1 MDRRYLMLT
10 LVAAFCTA
18 VPTTDLVI
26 PEKID
31 FAAYSTSASFIQA
44 MANSGGTEVD
54 CRTFAKNTIDTI
66 RTDVT
71 SEQKTLDAEDKGAGC
86 AQEGQTIVSSTQA
99 TLSTAKA
106 NVVTKK
112 STAAVALDAKA
123 TACTASVAFE
133 VGLDK
138 LESSKEQCYDY
149 TSQTSYT
156 NAKGTCTSV
165 TSTLATADQDV
176 VTAQTAATG
185 LQQDYDNAV
194 AAAAKLVSKCHC
206 RVQKGQAEAWKA
218 ASTATAAHAA
228 DWKQAHEVV
237 CALDQATPCE
247 EVADCP
253 VVEQSTLSKDV
264 SNEDCTQ
271 AQTDAPTPESTAE
284 PSAEP
289 PAAPACA
296 AAPDIA
302 GCFYSDACQIDHTG
316 IGGSALRVPATVQ
329 EAREC
334 VTMLA
339 NFCSEW
345 GIEWAQK
352 DCATT
357 CCNHKTSEQVCSLSS
372 NTAKICSGSS

>member
-1 MDRRYLMLT
+1 MGKRTTRNMMDRRYLMLT

-44 MANSGGTEVD
+44 VANSGGTEVD
-54 CRTFAKNTIDTI
+54 CRTFAETTIETI

-71 SEQKTLDAEDKGAGC
+71 SEQKTLNAEDKGAEC

-123 TACTASVAFE
+123 TACTANVAFE

-149 TSQTSYT
+149 TSQISYIS
-156 NAKGTCTSV
+156 AKGTCTSV

-176 VTAQTAATG
+176 VTAQTTAKDG
-185 LQQDYDNAV
+185 QQDYDNAV

-206 RVQKGQAEAWKA
+206 RVKKEQAEAWTA
-218 ASTATAAHAA
+218 ASKATAAHAA
-228 DWKQAHEVV
+228 DWKQAHEVI
-237 CALDQATPCE
+237 CALDSATSTTCDIPS
-247 EVADCP
+247 CP
-253 VVEQSTLSKDV
+253 TVTQPTLAAGV
-264 SNEDCTQ
+264 SSEDCTE
-271 AQTDAPTPESTAE
+271 APNDAPTAEATA
-284 PSAEP
+284 AT
-289 PAAPACA
+289 ACA
-296 AAPDIA
+296 ADEMSDCNGVFEAMGYPLVDFCNDFGDGCAPD
-302 GCFYSDACQIDHTG
+302 CH
-316 IGGSALRVPATVQ
+316 GG
-329 EAREC
+329 
-334 VTMLA
+334 
-339 NFCSEW
+339 
-345 GIEWAQK
+345 G
-352 DCATT
+352 CATF
-357 CCNHKTSEQVCSLSS
+357 CCGKYG
-372 NTAKICSGSS
+372 K

>member
-1 MDRRYLMLT
+1 MGKRTTRNMMDRRYLMLT

-71 SEQKTLDAEDKGAGC
+71 SEQKTLNAEDKGAEC

-112 STAAVALDAKA
+112 STA
-123 TACTASVAFE
+123 TACTANVAFE

-149 TSQTSYT
+149 TSQISYIS
-156 NAKGTCTSV
+156 AKGTCTSV

-176 VTAQTAATG
+176 VTAQTTAKDG
-185 LQQDYDNAV
+185 QQDSDNAV

-206 RVQKGQAEAWKA
+206 RVKKEQAEAWTA
-218 ASTATAAHAA
+218 ASKATAAHAA
-228 DWKQAHEVV
+228 DWKQAHE
-237 CALDQATPCE
+237 
-247 EVADCP
+247 
-253 VVEQSTLSKDV
+253 
-264 SNEDCTQ
+264 
-271 AQTDAPTPESTAE
+271 
-284 PSAEP
+284 
-289 PAAPACA
+289 
-296 AAPDIA
+296 
-302 GCFYSDACQIDHTG
+302 
-316 IGGSALRVPATVQ
+316 
-329 EAREC
+329 
-334 VTMLA
+334 
-339 NFCSEW
+339 
-345 GIEWAQK
+345 
-352 DCATT
+352 
-357 CCNHKTSEQVCSLSS
+357 
-372 NTAKICSGSS
+372 